1 MKTNSEWSKRWLAK
15 ARASSTP
22 TQELTPSTGDTT
34 PKAEHNPLSDDMNT
48 SIPLAS
54 EESRKRN
61 LEAMKEPEFNSEEF

>member
-1 MKTNSEWSKRWLAK
+1 MKTNSEWSKKWLAK
-15 ARASSTP
+15 ARASAKATP
-22 TQELTPSTGDTT
+22 ELTPATGDTT

-48 SIPLAS
+48 SIPLTS